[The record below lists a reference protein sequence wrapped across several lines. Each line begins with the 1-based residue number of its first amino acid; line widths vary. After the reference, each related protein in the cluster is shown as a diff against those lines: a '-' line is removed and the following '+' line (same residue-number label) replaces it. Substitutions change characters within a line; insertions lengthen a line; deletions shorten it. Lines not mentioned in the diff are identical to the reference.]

1 MNVTMK
7 KSEVEEMEMDLT
19 GVCNLSCPLC
29 TRNYQH
35 ANHLVEKNVRS
46 IEEII
51 KQLDQYTGLK
61 RFFVAGVVSEP
72 TMYKDFIKFIE
83 YLNSRDIYY
92 EIFTNG
98 NTRDTE
104 WWEQLGSIVPEKC
117 MCCFTVCGSTQEI
130 HSKYRVGSD
139 LQQIL
144 DNAAAFRKNG
154 RKNDWIQHIRFQ
166 YNAEDRE
173 SPAMRA
179 IFDQFS
185 NVMKVETEGVRR
197 INVYNKEVEVDI
209 RPVQT
214 REHTIK
220 LLFKNRPKPDDD
232 KKYTIQCRSLQQK
245 KIYINQWGQ
254 VSACYTHAENEQDYF
269 PADTDEMDYSD
280 ILSFKFPDC
289 FLCEK
294 RTRTFIDKMGLDFV
308 C

>member
-1 MNVTMK
+1 MIVK
-7 KSEVEEMEMDLT
+7 KSEIQEIDMDLT

-35 ANHLVEKNVRS
+35 ANHLVEKNVRN
-46 IEEII
+46 IDTII

-98 NTRDTE
+98 NTRDAE
-104 WWEQLGSIVPEKC
+104 WWTKLGSIVPKKC
-117 MCCFTVCGSTQEI
+117 MCAFTVCGSTQEL
-130 HSKYRVGSD
+130 HEKYRVGSN
-139 LQQIL
+139 LQEIL
-144 DNAAAFRKNG
+144 NHAAAFRKNG
-154 RKNDWIQHIRFQ
+154 LGNDWIQHIRFE

-173 SPAMRA
+173 SVGMKN

-185 NVMKVETEGVRR
+185 NVLKVETEGVRR
-197 INVYNKEVEVDI
+197 VNVYNKEVELGIKPTKVRDL
-209 RPVQT
+209 
-214 REHTIK
+214 TIK
-220 LLFKNRPKPDDD
+220 KIFQNRPKPNDG
-232 KKYTIQCRSLQQK
+232 KSYEIQCRSLQQK
-245 KIYINQWGQ
+245 KVYINQWGQ

-269 PADTDEMDYSD
+269 ENEEFDYSD
-280 ILSFKFPDC
+280 ILSFNYPDC

>member
-1 MNVTMK
+1 MQ

-35 ANHLVEKNVRS
+35 ANHLVEKNVRN
-46 IEEII
+46 IDTII

-72 TMYKDFIKFIE
+72 TMYKDFIPFIE

-98 NTRDTE
+98 NTRDVD
-104 WWEQLGSIVPEKC
+104 WWEKLGSIVPKKC
-117 MCCFTVCGSTQEI
+117 MCAFTICGSTQEL
-130 HSKYRVGSD
+130 HAKYRVGSS
-139 LQQIL
+139 LQEIL
-144 DNAAAFRKNG
+144 NHAAAFRKNG
-154 RKNDWIQHIRFQ
+154 LSNDWVQHIRFE

-173 SPAMRA
+173 SIAMKS

-185 NVMKVETEGVRR
+185 NVLKVETEGVRR
-197 INVYNKEVEVDI
+197 VNVYNKEVELGIKPI
-209 RPVQT
+209 RV
-214 REHTIK
+214 RDLTIK
-220 LLFKNRPKPDDD
+220 KLFQNRPKPDDG
-232 KKYTIQCRSLQQK
+232 KKYEIQCRSLQQK
-245 KIYINQWGQ
+245 KVYINQWGQ

-269 PADTDEMDYSD
+269 QNEEFDYSD
-280 ILSFKFPDC
+280 ILSFNYPDC

>member
-1 MNVTMK
+1 MIVK
-7 KSEVEEMEMDLT
+7 KSEIQEIEMDLT

-46 IEEII
+46 IGDII
-51 KQLDQYTGLK
+51 KQLDQYTGLE
-61 RFFVAGVVSEP
+61 RFFIAGAVSEP

-98 NTRDTE
+98 NTRNVE
-104 WWEQLGSIVPEKC
+104 WWKKLGSIVPKKC
-117 MCCFTVCGSTQEI
+117 MCAFTICGSTQEL
-130 HSKYRVGSD
+130 HEKYRVGSN
-139 LQQIL
+139 LQEIL
-144 DNAAAFRKNG
+144 NHAAAFRKNNLG
-154 RKNDWIQHIRFQ
+154 NDWIQHIRFE

-173 SPAMRA
+173 SIGMKN

-185 NVMKVETEGVRR
+185 NVLKVETEGVRR
-197 INVYNKEVEVDI
+197 VNVYNKEVEIGVKPIKVRDL
-209 RPVQT
+209 
-214 REHTIK
+214 TIK
-220 LLFKNRPKPDDD
+220 KLFDNRPKPNDG
-232 KKYTIQCRSLQQK
+232 KNYEIQCRSLQQK
-245 KIYINQWGQ
+245 KVYINQWGQ

-269 PADTDEMDYSD
+269 QNEEFDYSD
-280 ILSFKFPDC
+280 ILSFNYPDC

>member
-1 MNVTMK
+1 MIVK
-7 KSEVEEMEMDLT
+7 KSEIQEIEMDLT

-46 IEEII
+46 IDTII

-98 NTRDTE
+98 NTRDVE
-104 WWEQLGSIVPEKC
+104 WWEKLGSIVPKKC
-117 MCCFTVCGSTQEI
+117 MCAFTVCGSTQEL
-130 HSKYRVGSD
+130 HEKYRVGSD
-139 LQQIL
+139 LQEIL
-144 DNAAAFRKNG
+144 NNAKAFRKNNLG
-154 RKNDWIQHIRFQ
+154 NDWIQHIRFE

-173 SPAMRA
+173 SVGMKN

-185 NVMKVETEGVRR
+185 NVLKVETEGVRR
-197 INVYNKEVEVDI
+197 VNVYNKEVELGIKPTKVRDL
-209 RPVQT
+209 
-214 REHTIK
+214 TIK
-220 LLFKNRPKPDDD
+220 KLFQNRPKPNDG
-232 KKYTIQCRSLQQK
+232 KSYEIQCRSLQQK
-245 KIYINQWGQ
+245 KVYINQWGQ

-269 PADTDEMDYSD
+269 QNEEFDYSD
-280 ILSFKFPDC
+280 ILSFNYPDC

>member
-1 MNVTMK
+1 MIVK
-7 KSEVEEMEMDLT
+7 KSEIQEIEMDLT

-46 IEEII
+46 IDAII

-98 NTRDTE
+98 NTRDVE
-104 WWEQLGSIVPEKC
+104 WWEKLGSIVPKKC
-117 MCCFTVCGSTQEI
+117 MCAFTVCGSTQEL
-130 HSKYRVGSD
+130 HEKYRVGSD
-139 LQQIL
+139 LQEIL
-144 DNAAAFRKNG
+144 NNAKAFRKNNLG
-154 RKNDWIQHIRFQ
+154 NDWIQHIRFE

-173 SPAMRA
+173 SVGMKN

-185 NVMKVETEGVRR
+185 NVLKVETEGVRR
-197 INVYNKEVEVDI
+197 VNVYNKEVELGIKPTKVRDL
-209 RPVQT
+209 
-214 REHTIK
+214 TIK
-220 LLFKNRPKPDDD
+220 KLFQNRPKPNDGKSYD
-232 KKYTIQCRSLQQK
+232 IQCRSLQQK
-245 KIYINQWGQ
+245 KVYINQWGQ

-269 PADTDEMDYSD
+269 QNEEFDYSD
-280 ILSFKFPDC
+280 ILSFNYPDC

>member
-1 MNVTMK
+1 MTNAVVK
-7 KSEVEEMEMDLT
+7 KSEIQEIEMDLT

-35 ANHLVEKNVRS
+35 ANHLVQKNVRS
-46 IEEII
+46 IDEII
-51 KQLDQYTGLK
+51 KQLNTFTGLK

-72 TMYKDFIKFIE
+72 TMYKDFVPFIE

-98 NTRDTE
+98 NTRSTE
-104 WWEQLGSIVPEKC
+104 WWEELGKIVPEKC
-117 MCCFTVCGSTQEI
+117 MCAFTVCGSNQEL

-144 DNAAAFRKNG
+144 NNAAAFRKNN
-154 RKNDWIQHIRFQ
+154 RQNDWIQHIRFQ

-173 SPAMRA
+173 SSAMQA

-185 NVMKVETEGVRR
+185 NVLKVETEGVRR
-197 INVYNKEVEVDI
+197 INEYNKNVEEGISPLVI
-209 RPVQT
+209 RDQ
-214 REHTIK
+214 TIK
-220 LLFKNRPKPDDD
+220 KLFENRPTPDDG
-232 KKYTIQCRSLQQK
+232 KKYEICCRSIKHK
-245 KIYINQWGQ
+245 KVYINQWGQ
-254 VSACYTHAENEQDYF
+254 VSACYTHAENEKDYF
-269 PADTDEMDYSD
+269 PDGDAFDYGD
-280 ILSFKFPDC
+280 ILNFNYPDC

-294 RTRTFIDKMGLDFV
+294 RTSTFIDKMGLDFV

>member
-1 MNVTMK
+1 MTVILK
-7 KSEVEEMEMDLT
+7 KSEIEEIEMDLT

-46 IEEII
+46 IDNII

-72 TMYKDFIKFIE
+72 TMYKDFIPFIE

-98 NTRDTE
+98 NTRDVE
-104 WWEQLGSIVPEKC
+104 WWEKLGSLVPKKC
-117 MCCFTVCGSTQEI
+117 MCAFTICGSTQEL
-130 HSKYRVGSD
+130 HEKYRVGSS
-139 LQQIL
+139 LQEIL
-144 DNAAAFRKNG
+144 NHAAAFRKNG
-154 RKNDWIQHIRFQ
+154 LSNDWVQHIRFE

-173 SPAMRA
+173 SIAMKS

-185 NVMKVETEGVRR
+185 NVLKVETEGVRR
-197 INVYNKEVEVDI
+197 VNVYNKEIELGIKPIKVRDL
-209 RPVQT
+209 
-214 REHTIK
+214 TIK
-220 LLFKNRPKPDDD
+220 KLFQNRPKPDDG
-232 KKYTIQCRSLQQK
+232 KKYEIQCRSLQQK
-245 KIYINQWGQ
+245 KVYINQWGQ

-269 PADTDEMDYSD
+269 QNEEFDYSD
-280 ILSFKFPDC
+280 ILSFNYPDC

-294 RTRTFIDKMGLDFV
+294 RTKTFIDKMGLDFV

>member
-1 MNVTMK
+1 MIVK
-7 KSEVEEMEMDLT
+7 KSEIQEIEMDLT

-29 TRNYQH
+29 SRNYQH
-35 ANHLVEKNVRS
+35 ANHMVEKNVRS
-46 IEEII
+46 IDTII

-61 RFFVAGVVSEP
+61 RFFVAGTVSEP

-98 NTRDTE
+98 NTRKPE
-104 WWEQLGSIVPEKC
+104 WWEKLGSIVPKKC
-117 MCCFTVCGSTQEI
+117 MCVFTVCGSTQEL
-130 HSKYRVGSD
+130 HEKYRVGSN

-144 DNAAAFRKNG
+144 NHAAAFRKNG
-154 RKNDWIQHIRFQ
+154 LGNDWIQHIRFE

-173 SPAMRA
+173 SIGMKN

-185 NVMKVETEGVRR
+185 NVLKVETEGMRR
-197 INVYNKEVEVDI
+197 VNLHNKEIEIGVNPMKVRDL
-209 RPVQT
+209 
-214 REHTIK
+214 TIK
-220 LLFKNRPKPDDD
+220 KLFENRPKPDDD
-232 KKYTIQCRSLQQK
+232 KKYEIQCRSLREK
-245 KIYINQWGQ
+245 KVYINQWGQ
-254 VSACYTHAENEQDYF
+254 VSACYIHAEFEQDYF
-269 PADTDEMDYSD
+269 LNEEFDYSD
-280 ILSFKFPDC
+280 ILSFKYPDC

>member
-1 MNVTMK
+1 MIVK
-7 KSEVEEMEMDLT
+7 KSEIQEIEMDLT

-46 IEEII
+46 IDAII

-83 YLNSRDIYY
+83 YLNIRDIYY

-98 NTRDTE
+98 NTRDVE
-104 WWEQLGSIVPEKC
+104 WWEKLGSIVPKKC
-117 MCCFTVCGSTQEI
+117 MCAFTVCGSTQEL
-130 HSKYRVGSD
+130 HEKYRVGSD
-139 LQQIL
+139 LQEIL
-144 DNAAAFRKNG
+144 NNAKAFRKNNLG
-154 RKNDWIQHIRFQ
+154 NDWIQHIRFE

-173 SPAMRA
+173 SVGMKN

-185 NVMKVETEGVRR
+185 NVLKVETEGVRR
-197 INVYNKEVEVDI
+197 VNVYNKEVELGIKPTKVRDL
-209 RPVQT
+209 
-214 REHTIK
+214 TIK
-220 LLFKNRPKPDDD
+220 KLFQNRPKPNDGKSYD
-232 KKYTIQCRSLQQK
+232 IQCRSLQQK
-245 KIYINQWGQ
+245 KVYINQWGQ

-269 PADTDEMDYSD
+269 QNEEFDYSD
-280 ILSFKFPDC
+280 ILSFNYPDC

>member
-1 MNVTMK
+1 MIVH
-7 KSEVEEMEMDLT
+7 KSTIEEIEMDLT

-35 ANHLVEKNVRS
+35 ANHLVQKNVRT
-46 IEEII
+46 IDQII
-51 KQLDQYTGLK
+51 KQLDTFTGLQ

-72 TMYKDFIKFIE
+72 TMYKDFIPFIE

-98 NTRDTE
+98 NTRDVK
-104 WWEQLGSIVPEKC
+104 WWEKLGSIVPEKC
-117 MCCFTVCGSTQEI
+117 MCAFTVCGSTQEI

-173 SPAMRA
+173 SSAMQA
-179 IFDQFS
+179 IFDQFN
-185 NVMKVETEGVRR
+185 NVLKVETEGVRR
-197 INVYNKEVEVDI
+197 INEYNQNVAEGIRPLDI
-209 RPVQT
+209 RDQ
-214 REHTIK
+214 TIK
-220 LLFKNRPKPDDD
+220 SLFNNRPMPNDG
-232 KKYTIQCRSLQQK
+232 KKYEICCRSVKHK
-245 KIYINQWGQ
+245 KVYINQWGQ
-254 VSACYTHAENEQDYF
+254 VSACYTHAENEKDYF
-269 PADTDEMDYSD
+269 PESNTFDYSD
-280 ILSFKFPDC
+280 ILDFKYPDC

-294 RTRTFIDKMGLDFV
+294 RTATFIDKMGLDFV